1 MCPTSLTELLCL
13 LGFSETEGLA
23 QSRLY
28 RPHHDELCKVHEICC
43 VTLHKHVDRANS
55 GTLRGGFVDRLNRGG
70 EHAALLYHR
79 IGARQGFSAHQI
91 DHSIHSFRLV
101 LETLAFVVDHLINPQ
116 GLQVLDVS
124 ADCSTDHPYFQIR
137 SDLRSVGAH
146 AAGGALD
153 ENRHTWFR
161 MNDIANDLQG
171 RRSRSRQGRSR
182 SEVHR
187 VGDRSNG

>member
-79 IGARQGFSAHQI
+79 IGAGQRFSAHQI

-101 LETLAFVVDHLINPQ
+101 LETLSFVVDHLVNSQ
-116 GLQVLDVS
+116 GLQVLNVS
-124 ADCSTDHPYFQIR
+124 ADCGTDHPCFQIR

-146 AAGGALD
+146 ATGGALD
-153 ENRHTWFR
+153 ENRHTRFSAY
-161 MNDIANDLQG
+161 DIANDLQG
-171 RRSRSRQGRSR
+171 CQSGSGKGRSR
-182 SEVHR
+182 SEIYR
-187 VGDRSNG
+187 AGDGSNG